1 MATIGALS
9 VLFCLLSK
17 AKTPSLESS
26 TGAHKTD
33 GARVRVS
40 KQVRAV
46 DDCMTSQTNDMII
59 VTEAVIFSA
68 M

>member
-9 VLFCLLSK
+9 VVFCLLSN
-17 AKTPSLESS
+17 AKTSSLESS

-40 KQVRAV
+40 KR
-46 DDCMTSQTNDMII
+46 TSAFNERMANYTIDMII
-59 VTEAVIFSA
+59 ITEAIIFSA